1 MLYKGCN
8 MKWNRY
14 KLGYIKVVT
23 WNEIYVMFSKGC
35 NMKWNIYNVGYLKVV
50 TWNEIDI
57 RYVF

>member
-1 MLYKGCN
+1 MLSKDCN

-14 KLGYIKVVT
+14 KLGYLKVVT
-23 WNEIYVMFSKGC
+23 WNETDYKLC
-35 NMKWNIYNVGYLKVV
+35 YLKVV